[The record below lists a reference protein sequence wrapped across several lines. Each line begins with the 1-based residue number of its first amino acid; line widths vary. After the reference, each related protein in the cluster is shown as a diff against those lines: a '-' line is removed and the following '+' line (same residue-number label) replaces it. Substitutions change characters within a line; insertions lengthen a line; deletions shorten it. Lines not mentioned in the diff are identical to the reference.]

1 MKEGIIDGL
10 KKIGLTEY
18 EAKAYAALAGLGE
31 ATARDIHEAS
41 EVPRTRIY
49 DILRELTDKG
59 FVEFIEGSP
68 TYYRAA
74 EPDRVLDRIRDEFEE
89 AIYLTD
95 LYFSFINIIHVDL
108 TIQGLLTK
116 LKEVV
121 LKTGVKGVIIDPW
134 NYIEHKVPAGY
145 TETQYISEALSLIKE
160 FAVMTDTHVFI
171 VAHPKKL
178 QKDNSGQYPPATMY
192 DISGSAH
199 FFNKTDN
206 GISVYRDYT
215 NNTVRVYTQK
225 VRFHWQG
232 KIGYTDYNYDTFT
245 RKYIQI

>member
-18 EAKAYAALAGLGE
+18 EAKAYAALVGLGE

-89 AIYLTD
+89 AIATSKRELRNLNVELSGSSPMWCVRSEWGIKNRIRGFLANAETGK
-95 LYFSFINIIHVDL
+95 LIVFSMNPNF
-108 TIQGLLTK
+108 
-116 LKEVV
+116 
-121 LKTGVKGVIIDPW
+121 
-134 NYIEHKVPAGY
+134 
-145 TETQYISEALSLIKE
+145 IKE
-160 FAVMTDTHVFI
+160 YKSDLRKRKATIIVDDLSNFDDFGLELRVMKEHYVKQLREKTFEGMRFSLDCMMINAGRETLI
-171 VAHPKKL
+171 VSSIGGDNLAIIIKKMPMISTL
-178 QKDNSGQYPPATMY
+178 QE
-192 DISGSAH
+192 I
-199 FFNKTDN
+199 FLEL
-206 GISVYRDYT
+206 SV
-215 NNTVRVYTQK
+215 
-225 VRFHWQG
+225 
-232 KIGYTDYNYDTFT
+232 
-245 RKYIQI
+245 